1 MNTVL
6 TLLLPRWQAFQKG
19 RMKKGGLSRA
29 FLFLSLGLVFWA
41 GIFSVT
47 YRVLRYFQSIEGVGD
62 LLAYKLLSM
71 VLVTCLSLLV
81 FSAILTS
88 LTKLYLS
95 RDLYLVH
102 SVPVESEKIFI
113 ARWLESAFDSA
124 WMVVIYTLPIFLSY
138 GLVFKAGAFFYV
150 NIFLVMVPLCLLAAG
165 VSALFVML
173 LVISLP
179 ANRIRSIFTFLGLAI
194 LIGLYIV
201 FRLLRPERL
210 VDPEAFST
218 LMGYLNAMQAP
229 ASGYLPSTWAYDG
242 FIAALKGRSAEAL
255 FHAALC
261 ASAAMFL
268 LMVNIHVARWVY
280 FKGFSKT
287 QATRSRLIQSTG
299 PGLFRVFSI
308 LPGPVRAL
316 TVKELT
322 SFWRDQTQWSQVFII
337 LALVCIYLYNFAVL
351 PLDKS
356 PIPTAYLQ
364 NLFSFLNV
372 ALAGFVL
379 TAVVGRFAFPSVSM
393 EGSAFWIIRS
403 APVSIRAFLWI
414 KFAIYLLPLLILS
427 ETLIVASNI
436 LLRVTPFM
444 MVLSTITLF
453 FLTPGVVAM
462 GVGFGAAY
470 PDFSSENPA
479 QSVTSMG
486 GLIFMVASAAL
497 IGAVIVVE
505 AGPVYSVILSGIH
518 GRALTLM
525 QWGWLVGSF
534 ILATVISIIGIFLP
548 MRFGERRLSAS

>member
-1 MNTVL
+1 MSRVL
-6 TLLLPRWQAFQKG
+6 RLLSPRWQAFQKG
-19 RMKKGGLSRA
+19 RMKKGGLSRS
-29 FLFLSLGLVFWA
+29 LVFLSLGLVFWG
-41 GIFSVT
+41 GIFAVT
-47 YRVLRYFQSIEGVGD
+47 YRVLHYFQSIEGVGE

-71 VLVTCLSLLV
+71 VWVTCLSLLV
-81 FSAILTS
+81 FSAILTT

-95 RDLYLVH
+95 RDLFLVH
-102 SVPVESEKIFI
+102 SMPVDSETIFI

-124 WMVVIYTLPIFLSY
+124 WMVVIYMLPIFLSY
-138 GLVFKAGAFFYV
+138 GLVFDAGAFFYI
-150 NIFLVMVPLCLLAAG
+150 NMVLTIAPFCLLAAG
-165 VSALFVML
+165 MSAFIVML
-173 LVISLP
+173 LVVSLP
-179 ANRIRSIFTFLGLAI
+179 ANRIRSIFAFLGLAV

-210 VDPEAFST
+210 VDPEGFST
-218 LMGYLNAMQAP
+218 LMGYLNSMRAP
-229 ASGYLPSTWAYDG
+229 ASPFLPSTWAFDG
-242 FIAALKGRSAEAL
+242 FVAALKGRPAEAL

-261 ASAAMFL
+261 WSAAAFM
-268 LMVNIHVARWVY
+268 LMVNIHIARWVY

-287 QATRSRLIQSTG
+287 QTTGVRLIQSTG
-299 PGLFRVFSI
+299 PGLFRVFAF

-316 TVKELT
+316 TVKELN
-322 SFWRDQTQWSQVFII
+322 SFWRDQTQWSQIFII

-364 NLFSFLNV
+364 NLLSFLNV

-393 EGSAFWIIRS
+393 EGSAFWIMRS
-403 APVSIRAFLWI
+403 APVSLRAFLWI
-414 KFAIYLLPLLILS
+414 KFAIYLLPLLMLS
-427 ETLIVASNI
+427 ETLIVASNL

-444 MVLSTITLF
+444 MVLSTITIF

-462 GVGFGAAY
+462 GVGLGAAY
-470 PDFSSENPA
+470 PDFTSENPA

-497 IGAVIVVE
+497 IGGVIMIE
-505 AGPVYSVILSGIH
+505 AGPVYSVMLSGIH

-525 QWGWLVGSF
+525 QWVWLVGAF
-534 ILATVISIIGIFLP
+534 ILAATLSIFGIIFP
-548 MRFGERRLSAS
+548 MRFGERRLSVS

>member
-1 MNTVL
+1 MRTVL
-6 TLLLPRWQAFQKG
+6 MLLSPRRRAFQKG
-19 RMKKGGLSRA
+19 RMKKGGLPRTV
-29 FLFLSLGLVFWA
+29 LFLSLGLVFWG
-41 GIFSVT
+41 GIFAVT

-62 LLAYKLLSM
+62 LLAHKLLSM
-71 VLVTCLSLLV
+71 VLVTSLSLLV
-81 FSAILTS
+81 FSAILTT

-95 RDLYLVH
+95 RDLFLVH
-102 SVPVESEKIFI
+102 SLPVDSETLFI

-138 GLVFKAGAFFYV
+138 GLVFEAGAFFYL
-150 NIFLVMVPLCLLAAG
+150 NILLVMAPLCWVAAG
-165 VSALFVML
+165 VSALIVML
-173 LVISLP
+173 LVVSLP
-179 ANRIRSIFTFLGLAI
+179 ANRIRSIFAFLGLAV

-210 VDPEAFST
+210 VDPEAFGT
-218 LMGYLNAMQAP
+218 LMGYLNSMRAP
-229 ASGYLPSTWAYDG
+229 ASAYLPSTWAFDG
-242 FIAALKGRSAEAL
+242 LIAALKGRSAEAL
-255 FHAALC
+255 FHSALC
-261 ASAAMFL
+261 WSAAAFM
-268 LMVNIHVARWVY
+268 LMVNVHVARWIY

-299 PGLFRVFSI
+299 PGLFRVFSF

-316 TVKELT
+316 TVKELNV
-322 SFWRDQTQWSQVFII
+322 FRRDQTQWSQVFIL

-364 NLFSFLNV
+364 NLISFLNV
-372 ALAGFVL
+372 VLAGFVL
-379 TAVVGRFAFPSVSM
+379 TAVAGRFAFPSVSM

-403 APVSIRAFLWI
+403 APVSLRAFLWI
-414 KFAIYLLPLLILS
+414 KFAIYLLPLWILG

-444 MVLSTITLF
+444 MYLSTITIF

-462 GVGFGAAY
+462 GVGLGAAY

-497 IGAVIVVE
+497 IGTVILIE
-505 AGPVYSVILSGIH
+505 AGPVHSVILSGVR
-518 GRALTLM
+518 GKTLTLT
-525 QWGWLVGSF
+525 QWVWLSGAF
-534 ILATVISIIGIFLP
+534 LLAAAISIAGVFFP
-548 MRFGERRLSAS
+548 MRFGERRLSGS